1 MDKIKIRGLEV
12 FAHHGVFEEENV
24 LGQKFIV
31 DADLLMS
38 TREAGRK
45 DDLNASVDYGN
56 VCTKISQIMQDTTCR
71 LIETVA
77 ERVAEGLLLQ
87 YGQVMEVHLEL
98 KKPWAPILMPIDTVS
113 VEITRKRHIAYLG
126 LGSNLGDRESYLDFA
141 MDELNKDTCTKIT
154 KVSDF
159 IETEPYGGVE
169 QENFL
174 NGCLEIETLHTPGEL
189 LLLIHEIEEKAG
201 RKRVIHWGPR
211 TLDID
216 ILLYDDLVYDDE
228 TLHIPHADMH
238 NRLFVLEP
246 LCNIA
251 GYKRHPLLHK
261 TIEELKEE
269 KVCTRSRI

>member
-1 MDKIKIRGLEV
+1 MDKIKIRGLEI

-24 LGQKFIV
+24 LGQKFVV

-38 TREAGRK
+38 TREAGMK

-56 VCTKISQIMQDTTCR
+56 VCARINQIMQEINYH

-77 ERVAEGLLLQ
+77 ERIAEGILLH
-87 YGQVMEVHLEL
+87 YEQVQEVHLEL

-141 MDELNKDTCTKIT
+141 MDELNKDACTKIT

-169 QENFL
+169 QDNFL
-174 NGCLEIETLHTPGEL
+174 NGCLEIETLHTPLEL
-189 LLLIHEIEEKAG
+189 LDLINEIERKAG
-201 RKRVIHWGPR
+201 RERLIHWGPR

-228 TLHIPHADMH
+228 RLHIPHIDMH

-246 LCNIA
+246 LCNIV

-261 TIEELKEE
+261 TIEEIKEE
-269 KVCTRSRI
+269 KKACIR